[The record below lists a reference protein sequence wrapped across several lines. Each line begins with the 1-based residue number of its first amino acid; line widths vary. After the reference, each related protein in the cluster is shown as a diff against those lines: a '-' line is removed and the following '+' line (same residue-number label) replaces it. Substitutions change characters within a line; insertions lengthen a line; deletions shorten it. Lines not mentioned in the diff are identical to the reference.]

1 MASGLECGGCG
12 VELNVNDVLDMGK
25 ATSSGVIGVGTW
37 YVEISQLLQ
46 LSIST
51 ACLCYLVAKIYF
63 LVKNNGKQ

>member
-1 MASGLECGGCG
+1 MKEA
-12 VELNVNDVLDMGK
+12 LDISK
-25 ATSSGVIGVGTW
+25 ATGSGVLGVGTW

-63 LVKNNGKQ
+63 LFKNKGK

>member
-1 MASGLECGGCG
+1 M
-12 VELNVNDVLDMGK
+12 NDLMDMTK

-51 ACLCYLVAKIYF
+51 ACLCYLAAKIYF
-63 LVKNNGKQ
+63 LFKNNGR

>member
-1 MASGLECGGCG
+1 MS
-12 VELNVNDVLDMGK
+12 DILDMSK
-25 ATSSGVIGVGTW
+25 ATGSGVVGVGTW

-63 LVKNNGKQ
+63 LIQNKGQ

>member
-1 MASGLECGGCG
+1 M
-12 VELNVNDVLDMGK
+12 NDVLDMSK
-25 ATSSGVIGVGTW
+25 ATGSGVLGVGTW

-63 LVKNNGKQ
+63 LVKNKGKQ

>member
-1 MASGLECGGCG
+1 M
-12 VELNVNDVLDMGK
+12 NDVLDMSR
-25 ATSSGVIGVGTW
+25 ATGSGVLGVGTW

-63 LVKNNGKQ
+63 LVKNKGKQ